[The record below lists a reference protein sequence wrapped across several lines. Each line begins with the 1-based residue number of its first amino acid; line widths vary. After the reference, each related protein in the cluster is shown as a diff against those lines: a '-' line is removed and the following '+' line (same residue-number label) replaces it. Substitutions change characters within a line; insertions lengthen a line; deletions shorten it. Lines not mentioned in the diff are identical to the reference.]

1 MFCRRPVDIL
11 DHPHAGAR
19 RQNNASPEAH
29 MQLLSLPA
37 SQLVIGIP
45 AAYTL
50 RDDKGQ
56 VLLQRGRMIE
66 NTLQLEALRARGT
79 IYIDYEESVEAQR
92 QLVNE
97 LDNVTRRDA
106 PLSVFAAFVP
116 SAGGGLESAAKTA
129 QLANLAVRWGEM
141 EARLIGLLGSI
152 TAPNNFAARAA
163 QLDTDIRALLAEDRD
178 AALYLMFHQS
188 ISAYASYSAAH
199 SLLCAVLCDMLCDML
214 GLPEAERSSLNRA
227 ALTMNVAMT
236 ALQDQLALQ
245 RHPPSPQQQDS
256 ILTHAVRGR
265 ILLARAGVT
274 DDLWLDVVACHHEK
288 LQSEVRLLESAPVQR
303 LARVLQTIDRY
314 TAAMSPRK
322 SRTGR
327 TARDSARAVI
337 VQSDAGHDEVGT
349 ALVRLLGLSPPGTY
363 VKLATGEVGVV
374 LRRGAKPNQ
383 PIVAVVLNK
392 REEPIAEAKLV
403 NTSRDGMA
411 VQSAV
416 AAANVRVRLNQDV
429 MLKLLDRAR
438 TENNDGLPSPAPV
451 SARPAGDAPQYT
463 ASTYQRLL

>member
-1 MFCRRPVDIL
+1 MAPRTLTP
-11 DHPHAGAR
+11 
-19 RQNNASPEAH
+19 H
-29 MQLLSLPA
+29 MQLLALPT

-50 RDDKGQ
+50 RDEKGQ

-66 NTLQLEALRARGT
+66 NALQLEALRARVT
-79 IYIDYEESVEAQR
+79 IYVDYEESVEAQR

-106 PLSVFAAFVP
+106 PLSVFASFIP
-116 SAGGGLESAAKTA
+116 SAPGVDAAVKSEQT
-129 QLANLAVRWGEM
+129 ANLAVRWGEM

-163 QLDTDIRALLAEDRD
+163 QLDTDIRALLAQDRD

-214 GLPEAERSSLNRA
+214 ALPEEERCSLNRA

-265 ILLARAGVT
+265 IMLARASVT
-274 DDLWLDVVACHHEK
+274 DELWLDVVACHHEK
-288 LQSEVRLLESAPVQR
+288 LPSESRLLEAAPVQR
-303 LARVLQTIDRY
+303 LARVLQTVDRY

-349 ALVRLLGLSPPGTY
+349 AVVRLLGLSPPGTY

-403 NTSRDGMA
+403 NTSREGMA

-416 AAANVRVRLNQDV
+416 AASNVRVRLNQDV

-438 TENNDGLPSPAPV
+438 TENNDGLPVPAPV
-451 SARPAGDAPQYT
+451 AAKLGDAPQYT
-463 ASTYQRLL
+463 PSTYQHLL